1 MQALEDIGTRRNFN
15 TVKQKVTVEKHANKF
30 LLENPCNGK
39 TRFDDPLEDD
49 ISCDILGTFT
59 DYVQKHTKVN
69 KFNPCNQ
76 YVSVFK
82 NMLGTNFLI
91 KFKNGVNIT
100 QHSGVMRFSTAF
112 LCNFNKIYFHLM

>member
-1 MQALEDIGTRRNFN
+1 MQALEHIGTRRNFN

-59 DYVQKHTKVN
+59 DYVQKHTKVK
-69 KFNPCNQ
+69 KFNPCDQ

-82 NMLGTNFLI
+82 NMLGT
-91 KFKNGVNIT
+91 KFPNKVQEWGEYY
-100 QHSGVMRFSTAF
+100 STLRCDAI
-112 LCNFNKIYFHLM
+112 FNSILMQFQ